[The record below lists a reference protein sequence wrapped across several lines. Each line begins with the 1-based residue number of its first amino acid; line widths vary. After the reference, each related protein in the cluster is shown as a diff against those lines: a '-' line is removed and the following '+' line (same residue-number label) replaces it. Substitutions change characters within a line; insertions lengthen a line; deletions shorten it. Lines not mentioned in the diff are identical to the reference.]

1 LAWAGALSGICW
13 SCKVEHERDLV
24 GCFKSNHVHIEQ
36 CFYVHLILLLG
47 VIYPSILVNEKRG
60 QKSMSFILEPQIAVL
75 AGLTRQFRTAKRM
88 IFIQREGFSEL
99 L

>member
-1 LAWAGALSGICW
+1 
-13 SCKVEHERDLV
+13 
-24 GCFKSNHVHIEQ
+24 
-36 CFYVHLILLLG
+36 
-47 VIYPSILVNEKRG
+47 
-60 QKSMSFILEPQIAVL
+60 MSFILEPQIAVL